1 MTPEHLPTEQY
12 EAQLAEK
19 VVRLQTYDGAV
30 LPHPVPEVFSS
41 PVSHYRM
48 RAEFRI
54 WHDGDDLY
62 HIIFD
67 QQTKEP
73 HPRQS
78 LPCRQR
84 SSSTSLM
91 TAHAG
96 GRAQQPR
103 AAPQAVPD

>member
-19 VVRLQTYDGAV
+19 VVRLQSMMAPFSD
-30 LPHPVPEVFSS
+30 LVPEVFRS

-67 QQTKEP
+67 QQTAASAWIASP
-73 HPRQS
+73 PPVN
-78 LPCRQR
+78 L
-84 SSSTSLM
+84 STS
-91 TAHAG
+91 
-96 GRAQQPR
+96 
-103 AAPQAVPD
+103 